1 MLATSPIFVGEDKLT
16 REASRLGSTAARL
29 KLKGIDGD
37 LHNQWI
43 MWFNS
48 RRTEGPYPGLTCYR
62 FTIQKWKRIRN
73 FVDDSTGV
81 AWLSSARVV
90 GCSLQ
95 WGNERNPCRMLNNH
109 TGQSRFNREGS
120 GDDVK
125 SAWPLC
131 PGQHT

>member
-1 MLATSPIFVGEDKLT
+1 
-16 REASRLGSTAARL
+16 
-29 KLKGIDGD
+29 
-37 LHNQWI
+37 

-48 RRTEGPYPGLTCYR
+48 RRTEEPYQGLTCYR
-62 FTIQKWKRIRN
+62 FSPAETRDDLCENR
-73 FVDDSTGV
+73 DDSTGV

-95 WGNERNPCRMLNNH
+95 WGNERNPCHILNIYM
-109 TGQSRFNREGS
+109 GLFNFLLEGS

-131 PGQHT
+131 PGLHTCYNGADNGLPSRKAELIPTNGFSVGIEGCNLPS